1 MGTGT
6 AVAVTVA
13 VLVAA
18 NLANNHWLP
27 AWGWLTAIVTSA
39 LLLGVLFRAGGT
51 WADAGLDPATLGR
64 GARWAAVLIGL
75 VGVVYA
81 AAALL
86 PATRALFADERYST
100 LTGGQVAMRV
110 LVTVPLGTVL
120 LEEVAFRG
128 VLYGL
133 VRRARGAV
141 WATAVSSVL
150 FGLWHVLPSL
160 QLASVK
166 PALAPVFG
174 RSALGAVAAVVTAV
188 LFTGAAGVLFCELR
202 RRSGS
207 LLAPMGLHW
216 AVNAFGYLAGFL
228 LLR

>member
-1 MGTGT
+1 MT
-6 AVAVTVA
+6 VVVA
-13 VLVAA
+13 VLAA
-18 NLANNHWLP
+18 TNLVNHRWLP
-27 AWGWLTAIVTSA
+27 GWGWLTALVVSV

-64 GARWAAVLIGL
+64 GARWAVVLIGL
-75 VGVVYA
+75 VGVGYA
-81 AAALL
+81 VAALL
-86 PATRALFADERYST
+86 PATRALFADERYSA
-100 LTGGQVAMRV
+100 LTGGQVAVRV

-120 LEEVAFRG
+120 LEEIAFRG

-141 WATAVSSVL
+141 WATVVSSVL

-160 QLASVK
+160 HLASVK
-166 PALAPVFG
+166 PALTPVFG
-174 RSALGAVAAVVTAV
+174 RSTLGAVAAVVAAV

-216 AVNAFGYLAGFL
+216 AVNACGYLAGFL
-228 LLR
+228 LR